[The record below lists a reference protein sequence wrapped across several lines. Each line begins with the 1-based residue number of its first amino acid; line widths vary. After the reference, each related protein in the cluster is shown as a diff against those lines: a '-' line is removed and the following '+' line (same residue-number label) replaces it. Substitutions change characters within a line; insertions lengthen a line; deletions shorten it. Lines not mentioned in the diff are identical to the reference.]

1 MSLKLTNKT
10 LDFYTQ
16 LPKGLSYIYIYIYI
30 CPSGLRYF
38 YLLSNA

>member
-16 LPKGLSYIYIYIYI
+16 LPKGLSYIYIYI